1 MLGEGDA
8 MLDPFDEV
16 MIKNYFSLSLTIKQ
30 LQQYKHYIRQEFY
43 AQNMATRSEPG
54 ELEMI
59 TKGFRPD
66 REVENLILRTDVIEQ
81 RISRNLYRKKKFN
94 QFLEQLPG
102 KEMKLLERCF
112 EAADCIDLPLSLTA
126 LVLDEINEIE
136 TAICYREGLEPS
148 EFEDCETLEDVQT
161 NLERVCDFFAL

>member
-1 MLGEGDA
+1 
-8 MLDPFDEV
+8 MLDPFDEI

-30 LQQYKHYIRQEFY
+30 LQRYKCYVRQEFY
-43 AQNMATRSEPG
+43 AQNMATHFEPG

-66 REVENLILRTDVIEQ
+66 REVEKLILRIDIIER
-81 RISRNLYRKKKFN
+81 RIGRNLYREKKFN
-94 QFLEQLPG
+94 QFLEQLPSD
-102 KEMKLLERCF
+102 ELEILKRCL
-112 EAADCIDLPLSLTA
+112 EVNNILDLPLLLSC

-136 TAICYREGLEPS
+136 TAICYMEGMDPS
-148 EFEDCETLEDVQT
+148 EFEGCETLEDVEI